1 VTDTIHVNGTANQV
15 WYGFVREVDYSNR
28 KATVQWYRETQ
39 RQGVWSRTNEEDEVH
54 FASIVKVCNVDR
66 VFGGYRI
73 V

>member
-28 KATVQWYRETQ
+28 KAIVQRYRETQ
-39 RQGVWSRTNEEDEVH
+39 RQGIWSRTNEEDEVYR
-54 FASIVKVCNVDR
+54 VCNVDR